1 MCLGRGASD
10 ILSDTLRTFAARAE
24 KKRRSK
30 KRVRFAPNV
39 ILQQVVSDGN
49 LEELMDLREKHGS
62 DILNSSDTHGTPL
75 IVRAV
80 VEDQFKILKYFVS
93 QGANLQLAD
102 EEGWTA
108 LHHAAD
114 VNDLKMVALLLNE
127 DTRLTN
133 IKNFEGLRPIDLAL
147 TPEMISILMYANLLS
162 FNMELKELQ
171 VSQKPTDSSPRS
183 MSCQFTS
190 CDSEEE
196 CEIIVTIASHKGR
209 KLILDQIKRIEE
221 QEGVNLLHLAA
232 EKSFVRLAWLLLQNK
247 LKGVNEKDSTNSTP
261 LHVAASQMNVEVIV
275 LLKDF
280 EASLK
285 AVNAK
290 GFLPEQCTNDTF
302 TLNVLR
308 FSEQ

>member
-1 MCLGRGASD
+1 
-10 ILSDTLRTFAARAE
+10 
-24 KKRRSK
+24 
-30 KRVRFAPNV
+30 
-39 ILQQVVSDGN
+39 
-49 LEELMDLREKHGS
+49 MDLREKHGS
-62 DILNSSDTHGTPL
+62 DIFNSSDTHGTPL

-133 IKNFEGLRPIDLAL
+133 IKNFGGLRPIDLAL
-147 TPEMISILMYANLLS
+147 TPEMINYLTYANLQS
-162 FNMELKELQ
+162 FNLELQ
-171 VSQKPTDSSPRS
+171 SYQSSLKDETKLS
-183 MSCQFTS
+183 KGKHFSSCQS
-190 CDSEEE
+190 SSESSL
-196 CEIIVTIASHKGR
+196 IQWIVCHRGR
-209 KLILDQIKRIEE
+209 KSILAAIKRIEE
-221 QEGVNLLHLAA
+221 QKGVNLLHLAA

-247 LKGVNEKDSTNSTP
+247 LKGVNEIDSTNSTP

-285 AVNAK
+285 AVNAR